1 MAISNSNIQKLLT
14 QLMKNL
20 DKQTG
25 VKKPWRQ
32 YRFNNLYALEDNI
45 DDEVDFTYT
54 FKSWSWLFKFGENEL

>member
-14 QLMKNL
+14 QLMNNL

-25 VKKPWRQ
+25 VKKP
-32 YRFNNLYALEDNI
+32 YALEDNI

-54 FKSWSWLFKFGENEL
+54 FKSWSWLLKFGENEL